1 MSSPSSVVILERENK
16 YRCSGQNRHLREME
30 APSADALLKYQPSRD
45 EVTDVLAKSFCS
57 AEEITAIKGVCLNLG
72 YTFASVQANPAPET
86 TVESDSHGEG
96 SESE

>member
-1 MSSPSSVVILERENK
+1 MSSPSSVVILEKTSIAAPGNTDTYVK
-16 YRCSGQNRHLREME
+16 LE
-30 APSADALLKYQPSRD
+30 APNADALLKYQPSRD
-45 EVTDVLAKSFCS
+45 EVTDVLAKSSCS

-72 YTFASVQANPAPET
+72 YTFAGVQVDPASET